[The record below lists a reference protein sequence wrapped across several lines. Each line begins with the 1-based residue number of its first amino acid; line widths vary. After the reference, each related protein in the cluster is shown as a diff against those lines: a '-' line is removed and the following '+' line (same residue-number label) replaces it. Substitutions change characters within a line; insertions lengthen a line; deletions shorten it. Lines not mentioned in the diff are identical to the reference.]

1 MLLDTSGSYAYG
13 MRCSVLLTAGPQSW
27 LRPRGG
33 FQDRTGEVSPLNMG
47 ELYAMLQRLERDGL
61 AGSDGTA
68 APSAALLADVSGWR
82 MPDASAEPQA
92 GASPERPADRRTAH
106 RSLSRWA
113 VHLGLLCSAAAAL
126 GTLQLLHVRIAIH
139 TDVGLVFVGLVV
151 VHLAQRRQTLARMA
165 SQIVRVRTFAGRRIR
180 LTVSDFLLLF
190 ITLNVLVSGVLD
202 WDRGEPIQ
210 LPLPRPFNR
219 WHLDSGLVL
228 VVYLT
233 VHVWRRRKRLR
244 RSTIR

>member
-1 MLLDTSGSYAYG
+1 MGASL
-13 MRCSVLLTAGPQSW
+13 
-27 LRPRGG
+27 PRKASIT
-33 FQDRTGEVSPLNMG
+33 D
-47 ELYAMLQRLERDGL
+47 ADGCQ
-61 AGSDGTA
+61 
-68 APSAALLADVSGWR
+68 

-92 GASPERPADRRTAH
+92 GASPERPTDRPTAR

-165 SQIVRVRTFAGRRIR
+165 TQIVRVRTFVARRIR
-180 LTVSDFLLLF
+180 LTVSDLLLLF

-202 WDRGEPIQ
+202 WGRGEPIQ
-210 LPLPRPFNR
+210 LPLPRPFDR

-228 VVYLT
+228 VVYLA